1 MNAPKESGSCNVS
14 ELCPWGRS
22 QGLGEEPGVRGGEK
36 RTFGSGNE
44 TETKAIRRG
53 CSSLDQE
60 KSKTHIGTN
69 SLTDINIK
77 VNKKAQL

>member
-36 RTFGSGNE
+36 VTFVH
-44 TETKAIRRG
+44 ETKLNIQNPKPSDLEAVPSIRR
-53 CSSLDQE
+53 
-60 KSKTHIGTN
+60 
-69 SLTDINIK
+69 NIK
-77 VNKKAQL
+77 RILEQIV